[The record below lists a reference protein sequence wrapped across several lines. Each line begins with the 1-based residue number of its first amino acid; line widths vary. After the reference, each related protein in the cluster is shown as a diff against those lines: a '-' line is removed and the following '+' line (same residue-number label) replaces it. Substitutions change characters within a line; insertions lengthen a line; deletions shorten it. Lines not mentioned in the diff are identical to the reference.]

1 MSGFVPEDFVVPRE
15 LVAGGFRLEPL
26 GPQHNEG
33 DYRAWMSSIEHIRST
48 PGFQG
53 RSWPREMTLAENLA
67 DLEAHAKDF
76 AARSGFTYTVLAEDG
91 GEIVGCVYIYPA
103 ADGRDTVG
111 AGEGGTA
118 EVGDGDTAEVG
129 DGDTADV
136 ADGDTADVADRDT
149 ADVADR
155 DTAEVGDRDTAEVGD
170 RDTAEVGDGDAA
182 GGAEVRSWVRADR
195 GDLDVPLYEAVA
207 AWLREGWPFAT
218 IAYAPR

>member
-1 MSGFVPEDFVVPRE
+1 MSGFVPDDFVVPRE

-33 DYRAWMSSIEHIRST
+33 DYRAWISSIEHIRST

-53 RSWPREMTLAENLA
+53 RSWPEPEMTLAENLG
-67 DLEAHAKDF
+67 DLEQHAEDF

-103 ADGRDTVG
+103 ADGQQG
-111 AGEGGTA
+111 A
-118 EVGDGDTAEVG
+118 
-129 DGDTADV
+129 
-136 ADGDTADVADRDT
+136 R
-149 ADVADR
+149 
-155 DTAEVGDRDTAEVGD
+155 
-170 RDTAEVGDGDAA
+170 
-182 GGAEVRSWVRADR
+182 VRSWVRADR
-195 GDLDVPLYEAVA
+195 ADLDVPLYEAVS

>member
-1 MSGFVPEDFVVPRE
+1 MSGFVPDDFVVPRE

-111 AGEGGTA
+111 AGEEDAA
-118 EVGDGDTAEVG
+118 EVG
-129 DGDTADV
+129 
-136 ADGDTADVADRDT
+136 
-149 ADVADR
+149 DR

-195 GDLDVPLYEAVA
+195 GDLDVPLYEAVS

>member
-1 MSGFVPEDFVVPRE
+1 MSGFVPDDFVVPRE

-111 AGEGGTA
+111 AGEEDAA
-118 EVGDGDTAEVG
+118 EVGDRDTAEVG
-129 DGDTADV
+129 D
-136 ADGDTADVADRDT
+136 RDT
-149 ADVADR
+149 AEVGDR

-207 AWLREGWPFAT
+207 AWLREGWPFAA

>member
-118 EVGDGDTAEVG
+118 EVGVGDTAEVG
-129 DGDTADV
+129 DGDA
-136 ADGDTADVADRDT
+136 
-149 ADVADR
+149 
-155 DTAEVGDRDTAEVGD
+155 AEVGDGD
-170 RDTAEVGDGDAA
+170 AAGVGDGDAA

-195 GDLDVPLYEAVA
+195 GDLDVPLYEAVS

>member
-129 DGDTADV
+129 DGDA
-136 ADGDTADVADRDT
+136 AG
-149 ADVADR
+149 
-155 DTAEVGDRDTAEVGD
+155 
-170 RDTAEVGDGDAA
+170 VGDGDAA

-207 AWLREGWPFAT
+207 AWLREGWPFAA

>member
-129 DGDTADV
+129 DGDA
-136 ADGDTADVADRDT
+136 
-149 ADVADR
+149 
-155 DTAEVGDRDTAEVGD
+155 AEVGDGD
-170 RDTAEVGDGDAA
+170 AAGVGDGDAA

-195 GDLDVPLYEAVA
+195 GDLDVPLYEAVS